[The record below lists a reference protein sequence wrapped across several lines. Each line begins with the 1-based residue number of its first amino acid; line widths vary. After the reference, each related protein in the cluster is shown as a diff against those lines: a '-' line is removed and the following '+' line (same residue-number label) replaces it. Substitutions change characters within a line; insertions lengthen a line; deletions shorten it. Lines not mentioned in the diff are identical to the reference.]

1 MRTKKRFNSNLILL
15 TILIGFYLASACA
28 PTPPPTP
35 FVPPKAASQTPSVV
49 DGSTPVIM
57 TSTPVPTPKESPT
70 ATPPC
75 TYRLEYVEDIT
86 IPDGT
91 VVSPNA
97 RVDKQWLVLNNGSC
111 NWDSRYRLK
120 LVGGVDMGAPIEQA
134 LFPARSGT
142 QATIHI
148 IFTAPSV
155 PGTYTSAW
163 QAFNPEGAAFG
174 EAVFMEI
181 IVQ

>member
-1 MRTKKRFNSNLILL
+1 
-15 TILIGFYLASACA
+15 
-28 PTPPPTP
+28 
-35 FVPPKAASQTPSVV
+35 
-49 DGSTPVIM
+49 
-57 TSTPVPTPKESPT
+57 
-70 ATPPC
+70 
-75 TYRLEYVEDIT
+75 
-86 IPDGT
+86 
-91 VVSPNA
+91 
-97 RVDKQWLVLNNGSC
+97 
-111 NWDSRYRLK
+111 
-120 LVGGVDMGAPIEQA
+120 MGAPIEQA